1 MAGEPK
7 RVWYPSVEDV
17 IDANITVL
25 DVGGDKHPHRLLLRP
40 EAIQTVIDRMIKVE
54 TKGLAY
60 QAAWLMKE
68 LVKLHAF
75 DGANHRTAYLVAKIF
90 LRRNGKRLRIARL
103 EDAYL
108 FISRLETKTVEQIQ
122 DWIEHGESERSQ
134 RRVT

>member
-1 MAGEPK
+1 MAGKPR
-7 RVWYPSVEDV
+7 RVWYLVVEDV

-25 DVGGDKHPHRLLLRP
+25 DVGGDKHLHRLLLRP
-40 EAIQTVIDRMIKVE
+40 EAIQTVIDRMITVE

-68 LVKLHAF
+68 FVRLHAF
-75 DGANHRTAYLVAKIF
+75 DEANHRTAYLVVKMF

-108 FISRLETKTVEQIQ
+108 FYQSPRDQIC
-122 DWIEHGESERSQ
+122 
-134 RRVT
+134 

>member
-1 MAGEPK
+1 MVGKPK
-7 RVWYPSVEDV
+7 HIWYPSVEDI

-25 DVGGDKHPHRLLLRP
+25 DVGADKHPHRLLLRS
-40 EAIQTVIDRMIKVE
+40 EVIQNVLDRMIRIE
-54 TKGLAY
+54 SKGLAY

-75 DGANHRTAYLVAKIF
+75 DGANHRTAYLAAKMF
-90 LRRNGKRLRIARL
+90 LRRNGKRFRIARL
-103 EDAYL
+103 DAACL
-108 FISRLETKTVEQIQ
+108 FISRLETKTLEQVQ